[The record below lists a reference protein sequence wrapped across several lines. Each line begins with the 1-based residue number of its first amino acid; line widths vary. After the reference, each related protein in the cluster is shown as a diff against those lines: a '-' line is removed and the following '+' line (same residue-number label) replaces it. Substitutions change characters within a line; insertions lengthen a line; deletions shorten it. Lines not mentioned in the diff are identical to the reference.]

1 MQTHRPQP
9 PDTTAFYNTPIGQRV
24 QTLIQRHLNSLHLPP
39 CSRAIGIGDAS
50 PYASSLP
57 EHTILA
63 RPAHSFHNKTSQREC
78 VVDTTRL
85 PFDDC
90 SVPLIFAIHALEF
103 APSPP
108 ELLRALWKALTDDG
122 YLILIVPNRSGLWA
136 HSDRTPFGHGT
147 PFSTGQIQKLLT
159 QSLFKTDVKRSALIT
174 PPCLLKHSSGRLF
187 ERFAAYLPSTLAG
200 LHLLVVR
207 KNLYAGLAL
216 PVGHKV
222 VPTARHI
229 TAAAWSH
236 QDPSSS

>member
-174 PPCLLKHSSGRLF
+174 PPAFSNTAPAGFLSALPHISPPPLQGCIFSSCARTC
-187 ERFAAYLPSTLAG
+187 TLA
-200 LHLLVVR
+200 
-207 KNLYAGLAL
+207 
-216 PVGHKV
+216 
-222 VPTARHI
+222 
-229 TAAAWSH
+229 
-236 QDPSSS
+236 